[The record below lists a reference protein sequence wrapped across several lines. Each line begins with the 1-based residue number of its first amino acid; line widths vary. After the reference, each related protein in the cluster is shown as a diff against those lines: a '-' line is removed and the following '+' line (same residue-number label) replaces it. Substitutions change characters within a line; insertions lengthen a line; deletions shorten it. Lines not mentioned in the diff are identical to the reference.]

1 MLRELIVLIGSGLIA
16 WKVSEYVCIK
26 YMQKFLDKT
35 KKYNEEVAKI
45 VVKEFNKSLNE
56 LKKIKTEDKTGWVTS
71 VDIDDDLL
79 EEE

>member
-1 MLRELIVLIGSGLIA
+1 MLRELRELIVLIGSGLIA
-16 WKVSEYVCIK
+16 WEVSEYVCIK

-35 KKYNEEVAKI
+35 KKNNHETASFVI
-45 VVKEFNKSLNE
+45 KELNKFRIRNGL
-56 LKKIKTEDKTGWVTS
+56 VTS

>member
-35 KKYNEEVAKI
+35 KKYNKEIADI
-45 VVKEFNKSLNE
+45 VIKELNKFYFMNGIVS
-56 LKKIKTEDKTGWVTS
+56 S

>member
-16 WKVSEYVCIK
+16 WEVSEYVCIK

-35 KKYNEEVAKI
+35 KKNNQETASFVI
-45 VVKEFNKSLNE
+45 KELNKFRIRNGL
-56 LKKIKTEDKTGWVTS
+56 VTS